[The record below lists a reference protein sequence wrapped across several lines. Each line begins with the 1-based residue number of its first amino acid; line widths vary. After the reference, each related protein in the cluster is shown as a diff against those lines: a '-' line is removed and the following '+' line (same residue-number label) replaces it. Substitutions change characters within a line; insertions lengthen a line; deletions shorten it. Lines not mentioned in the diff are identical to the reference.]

1 MNLGLS
7 YSQSS
12 HEEVAAAENDKCNDE
27 ACLGTE
33 GVRQQGFDPALGVKK
48 GILDMVLEYHIKPWM

>member
-7 YSQSS
+7 YSESS
-12 HEEVAAAENDKCNDE
+12 HEEVAAAENDKCNDD

-33 GVRQQGFDPALGVKK
+33 GIRQQGFDPALGAQERHFGHGGSRVS
-48 GILDMVLEYHIKPWM
+48 H

>member
-1 MNLGLS
+1 MFIAS
-7 YSQSS
+7 TDA
-12 HEEVAAAENDKCNDE
+12 EAENDKCNDE